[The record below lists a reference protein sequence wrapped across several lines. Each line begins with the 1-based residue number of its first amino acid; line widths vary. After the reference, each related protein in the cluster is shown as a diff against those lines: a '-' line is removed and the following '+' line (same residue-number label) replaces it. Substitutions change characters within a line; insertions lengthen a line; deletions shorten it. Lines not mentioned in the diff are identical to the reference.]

1 MELKAHLQEFGALS
15 QYLAPEKSDIFRRI
29 NFEYL
34 LQLNNRSVE
43 EMQKVLWEGICTN
56 LNSRQNGVE
65 NMVRNGKMSYE
76 SLQTVVDLSFFLPK
90 MNAATALETM
100 APVQLISE
108 QIKDDQDVSLSLSNV
123 AVSEELYLQ
132 ALYDLREA
140 LFCEK
145 EQSKW
150 LLIAAFKQLHKAV
163 RLHPGNYH
171 AQFNYAYMC
180 SFFFRKSEK
189 AEEHFELCI
198 KHSFEQDIVIT
209 VFALRHLAETRRE
222 MEKFEAA
229 VEASNEAFMLDRGK
243 TLQIQFDLARYLT
256 LANQHEKAFKNL
268 EDLLADHSEYY
279 WQAIAEPDFSQNQEI
294 VVLLNALSRAYLD
307 VDNSGGSDDDF
318 PIDDASLADL
328 LDENERINKERRD
341 AEQQLADLFK
351 KELENRAKSGNKPRT
366 ATPPPTQIKPN
377 KSAEPENRAKP
388 TETGTTDSPKTPRI
402 VNEFRPIVVRANPE
416 QLKKARKN
424 NGAGKL
430 KNEPVNGSGESQSVE
445 KDAPDLENPP
455 FSSNAATVFT
465 EPESPVEPDALFDD
479 NSSEINNLLNQIRE
493 QYLENKNRS
502 LAEKAAPL
510 PPKPAT
516 AKTPEPKPAQ
526 ESAAQSEPE
535 QDAQVDPETDDLTTH
550 KKQITED
557 LSDIISEINDSA
569 ATNAAVLDEPEQV
582 DQPEHSEATSETP
595 EIDDVEQTGNISA
608 ETGNTDVAEEAE
620 DATAIFTDPLD
631 DIILEVESL
640 LSKRKESEAAEE
652 STAKNDETG
661 DVFSDSPIE
670 ATPKNALIDQIESQN
685 SESDAKLPEPESLP
699 DSSPEIANLL
709 RNIGKNIDEKKT
721 DNLADDLFPETELP
735 ENPLIKSIRQRT
747 DTEENAPEFS
757 KNLTDTPESDLI
769 DKVDSHSAD
778 ADESGFSELANEPNS
793 DLLSKIA
800 AATEQSSNK
809 ADEQATPQNTQMSDL
824 LLRIEQNA
832 ATSEAET
839 PFATQ
844 KEQPQPPP
852 KTQPVNND
860 NSSDKPEAT
869 TTIDDDAAE
878 IRHELELALQ
888 RCEEL
893 DSLFTRRDKDK
904 TQIKIY
910 DISENAIKSL
920 RKLGDMERRKVV
932 KTTKTR
938 MRQQVEA
945 FQERHKIIAKFKR
958 N

>member
-65 NMVRNGKMSYE
+65 NIVRNGKMSYE

-90 MNAATALETM
+90 MNAATALESM

-140 LFCEK
+140 LFCDK

-180 SFFFRKSEK
+180 SFFFRKLEK

-307 VDNSGGSDDDF
+307 VDNSGESEDDF

-351 KELENRAKSGNKPRT
+351 KELENRSKSGKKPRI
-366 ATPPPTQIKPN
+366 ATPPPPTQIKPN
-377 KSAEPENRAKP
+377 KSADPENRTKP
-388 TETGTTDSPKTPRI
+388 TETDSSNSPKTPRI

-430 KNEPVNGSGESQSVE
+430 KNEPVNGNGESHSVE
-445 KDAPDLENPP
+445 KDASDLEIPP
-455 FSSNAATVFT
+455 FSSSAETVFT
-465 EPESPVEPDALFDD
+465 EPESPVEPGALFDD
-479 NSSEINNLLNQIRE
+479 NSIEINNLLNQIRE

-510 PPKPAT
+510 PPKS
-516 AKTPEPKPAQ
+516 PESQPTQ

-535 QDAQVDPETDDLTTH
+535 PEPQIDPETDDRTTH

-595 EIDDVEQTGNISA
+595 EIDEAEQTGNISA
-608 ETGNTDVAEEAE
+608 ETENTEITEEAV
-620 DATAIFTDPLD
+620 DATAIFSDPLD

-640 LSKRKESEAAEE
+640 LSKRKESEAAEK

-670 ATPKNALIDQIESQN
+670 TTPKNALIDQIESQN
-685 SESDAKLPEPESLP
+685 PESDAKLPEPETLP
-699 DSSPEIANLL
+699 DSNQDIANLL
-709 RNIGKNIDEKKT
+709 RKIGKNIEEKKADDLT
-721 DNLADDLFPETELP
+721 DDLFPETELP
-735 ENPLIKSIRQRT
+735 ESPLIKSIRRQSG
-747 DTEENAPEFS
+747 TEENPPEFS

-769 DKVDSHSAD
+769 EKLNSNSAD
-778 ADESGFSELANEPNS
+778 EPDFSDLENEPES

-800 AATEQSSNK
+800 AASEESTSE
-809 ADEQATPQNTQMSDL
+809 ADTPATPQQSQMSDL
-824 LLRIEQNA
+824 LSRIEQNA
-832 ATSEAET
+832 AASETET
-839 PFATQ
+839 PFAMQEAPSQAAEETQ
-844 KEQPQPPP
+844 SP
-852 KTQPVNND
+852 NND
-860 NSSDKPEAT
+860 NLTDRPEST
-869 TTIDDDAAE
+869 STLDDDAAE
-878 IRHELELALQ
+878 IRYEMELALQ

-932 KTTKTR
+932 KSTKAR
-938 MRQQVEA
+938 MRQHVES

-958 N
+958 NN